1 MDYLDNILTVNRFLM
16 DYQAVNSEKVALLK
30 FAKKNYNNI
39 FIKNGK
45 ENSGH

>member
-16 DYQAVNSEKVALLK
+16 DYQAVNSGSSVAK
-30 FAKKNYNNI
+30 NNI